1 MILTGVS
8 LCGCLHSWTSSYL
21 PQDYSRCKYF

>member
-8 LCGCLHSWTSSYL
+8 LCGCLHSWTSSYS
-21 PQDYSRCKYF
+21 QVYSRCKYF